1 MIFGSS
7 WSFFRQHFETG
18 ISEVEEEL
26 DEMEGLAIQKNE
38 QAKRMYLEKMAKEF
52 LDKSLF
58 T

>member
-1 MIFGSS
+1 MK
-7 WSFFRQHFETG
+7 R